1 MAARGPSW
9 LSWPSILRTLVSH
22 VRLTARLLR
31 EPAVPLF
38 LKGLP
43 VLAAAYLI
51 SPLDLVPDV
60 LPVLGQLDD
69 LALILVALKAFV
81 KWCPA
86 GAVDFHRA
94 AMTQGRPY
102 GPMPLAG
109 DVIDAEFR
117 REDDGPRP

>member
-1 MAARGPSW
+1 
-9 LSWPSILRTLVSH
+9 LSWPSILRTLVLH

-43 VLAAAYLI
+43 VLAAAYVI

-69 LALILVALKAFV
+69 LALILVALEAFV

-102 GPMPLAG
+102 GPMPFAG

-117 REDDGPRP
+117 REDDAPRQ